1 MANQGANECKCQE
14 LCGPASNV
22 VAVAKE
28 ADRNT
33 QITRSS
39 SGAAGHVTE
48 LKSVKRRSIVAAH
61 GRTEP
66 EAWFLAEVVKTLY
79 QPNSTFRGARGELI
93 KEDEWFMQVRKYEES
108 VASTNYYVPVEEED
122 VGCDGGDGGLLY
134 IPAENVVVMDV
145 KVVNKRM
152 PKDVAIKAM
161 GEEWGDLSRKE
172 SREILSSECSYLPK
186 VERERTWLNCP
197 R

>member
-1 MANQGANECKCQE
+1 LN
-14 LCGPASNV
+14 ASTKNPVDLPPTNV
-22 VAVAKE
+22 LAVAKE

-48 LKSVKRRSIVAAH
+48 LKSVKRRAIVAAH

-66 EAWFLAEVVKTLY
+66 GAWFLVEAVKTLH

-93 KEDEWFMQVRKYEES
+93 KEGEWFMQVPKYEES
-108 VASTNYYVPVEEED
+108 VASTNYYVAVEDDD

-134 IPAENVVVMDV
+134 IPAENVVVVVMDV

-152 PKDVAIKAM
+152 PKDVVIKAM
-161 GEEWGDLSRKE
+161 GEEWGDLSRRE

-186 VERERTWLNCP
+186 AERERTWLNCP